1 MKKMYI
7 MELSIVVAIL
17 NIIDGIFTSY
27 GITNHFIEELNPIM
41 KILTNFSPLLFLA
54 LKFILSIT
62 IVFVSYKIFKIGAT
76 YFKKWYYIGLF
87 CVFLLYA
94 GIFSMHIIWISQI

>member
-17 NIIDGIFTSY
+17 NIFDGIFTSF
-27 GITNHFIEELNPIM
+27 GVTNHFIEELNPIM
-41 KILTNFSPLLFLA
+41 RSLTDFSPQLFLA

-62 IVFVSYKIFKIGAT
+62 IVFVSYKIFKISSS
-76 YFKKWYYIGLF
+76 YFKKWYYLGLF
-87 CVFLLYA
+87 CVFLIYA